1 MSSTIKA
8 VNMQAVLIEKLHGFI
23 IHNNLDLLISLQQEG
38 KVTSYLKDKVATAD
52 TLLSQLQSEDTP
64 PYIIEEQCLEFLT
77 KDLRPSKFNYLAV
90 ALEEDFEADYQRFKE
105 SGILTY
111 EIINLIE
118 ACTPVFE
125 TLGFTSDN
133 EDDRHLRYAVTG
145 AIKEYLD
152 KQ

>member
-1 MSSTIKA
+1 
-8 VNMQAVLIEKLHGFI
+8 MQAVLIEKLHGYI

-38 KVTSYLKDKVATAD
+38 KVSSYLQEKVATAD
-52 TLLSQLQSEDTP
+52 ELLSQLQSLNTP

-77 KDLRPSKFNYLAV
+77 KDLRPSKFNYLLA
-90 ALEEDFEADYQRFKE
+90 ALEEDFETDYQRFKE

-111 EIINLIE
+111 EVINLIE

-125 TLGFTSDN
+125 TLGFASAN
-133 EDDRHLRYAVTG
+133 EDDRHLRYAITG

>member
-1 MSSTIKA
+1 
-8 VNMQAVLIEKLHGFI
+8 MQAVLIEKLHGYI

-38 KVTSYLKDKVATAD
+38 KVSSYLQEKVATAND
-52 TLLSQLQSEDTP
+52 LLSQLQSLNTP

-77 KDLRPSKFNYLAV
+77 KDLRPSKFNYLLA
-90 ALEEDFEADYQRFKE
+90 ALEEDFETDYQRFKE

-111 EIINLIE
+111 EVINLIE
-118 ACTPVFE
+118 ACASVFE
-125 TLGFTSDN
+125 TLEFTSAS
-133 EDDRHLRYAVTG
+133 EDDRHLRYAITG

>member
-1 MSSTIKA
+1 
-8 VNMQAVLIEKLHGFI
+8 MQAVLIEKLHWYA

-38 KVTSYLKDKVATAD
+38 KVNSYLQEKMATAND
-52 TLLSQLQSEDTP
+52 LLSQLQSANTP

-77 KDLRPSKFNYLAV
+77 KDLRPSKFNYLLA
-90 ALEEDFEADYQRFKE
+90 ALEEDSETDYKRFKE

-111 EIINLIE
+111 EVINLIG
-118 ACTPVFE
+118 ACTPIFE
-125 TLGFTSDN
+125 TLGFASAN
-133 EDDRHLRYAVTG
+133 EDDRHLRYAITG